1 MTSYPVRANTGFNL
15 HRPTTRPMHSRPMDL
30 GIVEG
35 DSIANLTA
43 EPMTPKSRGWN
54 SIFHAT
60 SLGWTELDK

>member
-1 MTSYPVRANTGFNL
+1 
-15 HRPTTRPMHSRPMDL
+15 MHSRPMDL